1 MSLTS
6 RWWLRASV
14 IEGAPPHLVLVGL
27 PGSGK
32 TTVGRGVAARLGRP
46 FLDFDEEIERR
57 AGCSVGDIFALDG
70 ESHFRQL
77 ELALARELAEARGMV
92 LSPGGGW
99 AAIPGAIAV
108 LRPPALIIYL
118 RLRPETALRRVS
130 LAGRR
135 RPLLEVPDPLSAV
148 RGMLEAREPFYGL
161 ADRVVD
167 VELISLQGVIAQVA
181 SLAEE
186 AGGG

>member
-1 MSLTS
+1 
-6 RWWLRASV
+6 V
-14 IEGAPPHLVLVGL
+14 IEGVPPHLVLVGL

-57 AGCSVGDIFALDG
+57 VGRSVADIFALEG
-70 ESHFRQL
+70 EAHFRQL
-77 ELALARELAEARGMV
+77 ELGLSKELAASRGMV

-99 AAIPGAIAV
+99 AATPGALSV
-108 LRPPALIIYL
+108 LRPPALVIYL
-118 RLRPETALRRVS
+118 RLGPEMALARV
-130 LAGRR
+130 AGEARR
-135 RPLLEVPDPLSAV
+135 RPLLEVQDPLATL
-148 RGMLEAREPFYGL
+148 RTMLAAREPFYGL

-167 VELISLQGVIAQVA
+167 VELVSLQSVITTVA

-186 AGGG
+186 AGWD